1 MKRAFDILA
10 SVSGLILLSPL
21 YLVLWILIR
30 QKLGSPVLFRQ
41 KRPGKNGEIFEL
53 IKFRSMSDACDE
65 EGNPLPDEERLGSFG
80 KLLRSTSLDEAPELW
95 NVLRGDMSLVGPRPL
110 LIEYLPLYN
119 ETQARRHDIRPGLT
133 GWAQVNG
140 RNATSW
146 EERFEMDVWYV
157 DNRSFW
163 LDLKIIWLTIVTV
176 LKRDGVEA
184 EGHVTMPKFEGTKEN

>member
-10 SVSGLILLSPL
+10 SASGLILLSPL

-41 KRPGKNGEIFEL
+41 KRPGKDGEIFEL
-53 IKFRSMSDACDE
+53 RKFRSMLDACDE

-163 LDLKIIWLTIVTV
+163 LDLKIIWLTIATV

-184 EGHVTMPKFEGTKEN
+184 EGHVTMPKFEGTNKN

>member
-10 SVSGLILLSPL
+10 SVSGLIILSPL
-21 YLVLWILIR
+21 YLVLWVLIR
-30 QKLGSPVLFRQ
+30 QKLGSPALFRQ
-41 KRPGKNGEIFEL
+41 KRPGKKREIFEL

-80 KLLRSTSLDEAPELW
+80 KMLRSTSLDEAPELW

-163 LDLKIIWLTIVTV
+163 LDLKIIWLTIATV